1 MKHNDGELQALL
13 RLARSC
19 VKYERV
25 PGEQGERGF
34 FEKFEAEHA
43 ERSRQSEAELAERS
57 LEQDDTI
64 TQEDPKVDMLLELSP
79 PLEAPGED
87 PPDART
93 LRLQTTQ
100 LEHTLTEARQLLEA
114 ATKELQQE
122 VLKRMRLETEERT
135 AEEALRKSQH
145 QRRLAK
151 DMVKRQ
157 NVEIKTLHSDVQM
170 LKAAISQPPLLPQ
183 PPATGP
189 GRPKATRPR
198 PAAGRLAPA
207 EDDATASISSP
218 SVQTSKQAPRPPP
231 ALAASM
237 ILPPKSRTFSAVLA
251 SRPKDSN
258 EWKTYIP

>member
-1 MKHNDGELQALL
+1 MKHNDLELQALL

-19 VKYERV
+19 VKYERI

-57 LEQDDTI
+57 LEQDASI
-64 TQEDPKVDMLLELSP
+64 TKEELKVDMHLELSP

-93 LRLQTTQ
+93 LRHQTTQ

-135 AEEALRKSQH
+135 AEEALQKSQR

-170 LKAAISQPPLLPQ
+170 LKVVVSQPPPLPQ

-189 GRPKATRPR
+189 GRPKASRPR

-207 EDDATASISSP
+207 EDDAAATASITSP
-218 SVQTSKQAPRPPP
+218 SVQSSKQAPRPPP
-231 ALAASM
+231 APR
-237 ILPPKSRTFSAVLA
+237 PPRTFSAVLA